1 MVQFTS
7 LLGPP
12 EQVYAEC
19 LGWYTAILKKA
30 DRSILERIKKY
41 FSVWPLQFIDTQ
53 IHVFVEN
60 VQTEYTAVAERLIK
74 ER

>member
-1 MVQFTS
+1 
-7 LLGPP
+7 L
-12 EQVYAEC
+12 
-19 LGWYTAILKKA
+19 AI
-30 DRSILERIKKY
+30 
-41 FSVWPLQFIDTQ
+41 QFIDTQ